1 MPKLVPAHVIS
12 NCYQCIEY
20 KSMPGTD
27 DQLMYCRKMKRETN
41 MQDICDRN
49 MWEYEITGLGIKYM
63 KCMVQ
68 LICEVNI

>member
-1 MPKLVPAHVIS
+1 MPKLVPAHAIS

-41 MQDICDRN
+41 N
-49 MWEYEITGLGIKYM
+49 VGIPSW
-63 KCMVQ
+63 CPLEDVS
-68 LICEVNI
+68 